1 MESTD
6 VNLLELPQSDPA
18 SWFWLIFLIILLGLV
33 LFGILS
39 FTNITEV
46 ASNWA
51 EYRCNPLIMPFASLY
66 GYDTA
71 ANFNYCVGNIFQGIA
86 PQFTGP
92 FSSILQVLIGSMMT
106 IMSSLNSFRLVLAT
120 LMGGITTV
128 FQEIVERF
136 TLLMNQFV
144 LTAAGVQRLMSRM
157 FATFY
162 SIIYMGSSGLQA
174 GINFSNTFLFS
185 FLDTFCFDPRTLI
198 EVKGKG
204 RIFIQDVELGDIL
217 SKEQKVISKYQ
228 ILANGQSMV
237 NLSNINVSAN
247 HYVRHPITEKWIRS
261 DEHPLAKKISNW
273 NSTTPLI
280 CLDTDTHEI
289 TIGGHVFSDYI
300 ELDSTDNITMKTIQD
315 QLNNNTSAPL
325 LNIKYAPGLEH
336 FEDIIMKNGSTK
348 YIHEIRLN
356 DNIST
361 GKVYGIVKRLQSDLY
376 IYKDTCLSGST
387 LVWCNDKWKR
397 VCELKGAKV
406 CIGEYIVYHLLV
418 LNSGIIETPSLK
430 CRDFM
435 ELHSP
440 DIEKLTSDAMLSNV
454 KCPLGVGS

>member
-18 SWFWLIFLIILLGLV
+18 SWFWLIFLTILLGGI

-46 ASNWA
+46 AANWP

-66 GYDTA
+66 GYNTA
-71 ANFNYCVGNIFQGIA
+71 ENFNYCVGNIFQGIA

-92 FSSILQVLIGSMMT
+92 FSSILQVVVGSMMT

-120 LMGGITTV
+120 LMGGITTI

-144 LTAAGVQRLMSRM
+144 LTAEGVKRLMSRM

-162 SIIYMGSSGLQA
+162 SIIYMGTSGLQA

-185 FLDTFCFDPRTLI
+185 FLDTFCFDPETLI
-198 EVKGKG
+198 EVKTKG
-204 RIFIQDVELGDIL
+204 RIPISSIQLGDIL
-217 SKEQKVISKYQ
+217 SKGQKVTSKYE
-228 ILANGQSMV
+228 ILANGQPMV
-237 NLSNINVSAN
+237 NISNIIVSAN
-247 HYVRHPITEKWIRS
+247 HYIRHPLTNKWIRS
-261 DEHPLAKKISNW
+261 DEHPLAKPIDDW
-273 NSTTPLI
+273 NSETPLI

-289 TIGGHVFSDYI
+289 SIGGHIFSDYM
-300 ELDSTDNITMKTIQD
+300 ELDETDGIAMKTIQD
-315 QLNNNTSAPL
+315 QLNNNKNAPL
-325 LNIKYAPGLEH
+325 LNRRFTPGLEQN
-336 FEDIIMKNGSTK
+336 EEVVMKDGSYKCVDTIK
-348 YIHEIRLN
+348 LN
-356 DNIST
+356 DELST

-376 IYKDTCLSGST
+376 YYKKTCLSGST
-387 LVWCNDKWKR
+387 LIWCDSSWKR
-397 VCELKGAKV
+397 VCELKDAKSLQAN
-406 CIGEYIVYHLLV
+406 CLVYHLFV
-418 LNSGIIETPSLK
+418 LNSGVIETPFLK

-440 DIEKLTSDAMLSNV
+440 DIEKITTDSM
-454 KCPLGVGS
+454 KR